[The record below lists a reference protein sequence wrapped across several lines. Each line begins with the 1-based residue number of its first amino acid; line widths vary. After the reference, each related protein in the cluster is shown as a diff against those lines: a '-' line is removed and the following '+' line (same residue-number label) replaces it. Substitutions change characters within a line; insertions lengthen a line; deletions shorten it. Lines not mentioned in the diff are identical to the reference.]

1 MKINPMRADIII
13 CAMRAYAYER
23 FVCAERVYLGNKSVS
38 TKNKNNSKEVI
49 LWL

>member
-1 MKINPMRADIII
+1 MRANIII
-13 CAMRAYAYER
+13 CAMRAYAYES
-23 FVCAERVYLGNKSVS
+23 FVCSERVYLGNKSVS